1 MRGWTTSLVVWE
13 TRFDEAWGV
22 AKKKK
27 SERNARLPYTLEAQ
41 HHPLPAHPMLYSH
54 CMNQNLA
61 LEIMLEGHNVLL
73 TGQAGAGKTYVLNEY
88 IRRAKKDGK
97 HIAVT
102 ATTGLAATHLGGSTI
117 HSWSGIGI
125 HDELPTHF
133 FKDLAKGRRETIQK
147 ADVLIIDE
155 ISMLHDFRLGMVEEV
170 TRNLRDKTKPFG
182 GLQVILCGDF
192 FQLPPIN
199 RQDGREGG
207 FVVHSPAWQMLD
219 PVICYISEQHRQD
232 DDSFLDI
239 LTAIR
244 AGDIRRRHAEALLA
258 RIGTELADH
267 QEVTELH
274 TMNVDVDRINQQ
286 ALQKI
291 SADTM
296 TYKMLTTGKENYV
309 ATLKRSCLAVEDLAL
324 KKGALVMCIKNSPE
338 KKYVN
343 GSLGIIKDFEEI
355 TNYPVVEL
363 RNGRTVTITPETW
376 ELRDGDKKRASIMQ
390 IPLRLAWA
398 ITVHKSQG
406 MTLDAARVDLRK
418 AFVEG
423 MGYVALSRVRR
434 LDALSLLGINR
445 MALAVS
451 PDALEIDTLLQ
462 ARAKQD
468 YERFKHLEAKA
479 KKRQAEPQ
487 KAVTGKTPW
496 AEKLA
501 VMRQTYPNAFKPW
514 PEPEDK
520 KLQKMFKDGA
530 GLTKLTTEFGRH
542 PGSIRARLKKHFG
555 EDIKITN

>member
-1 MRGWTTSLVVWE
+1 
-13 TRFDEAWGV
+13 
-22 AKKKK
+22 
-27 SERNARLPYTLEAQ
+27 
-41 HHPLPAHPMLYSH
+41 MLYSP
-54 CMNQNLA
+54 CMQQDLA

-73 TGQAGAGKTYVLNEY
+73 TGQAGAGKTYVLNEF
-88 IRRAKKDGK
+88 IRRVKKDGK
-97 HIAVT
+97 HVAVT

-125 HDELPTHF
+125 HDELPPHF
-133 FKDLAKGRRETIQK
+133 FKDLAKGRRDTIQK
-147 ADVLIIDE
+147 ADVLVIDE
-155 ISMLHDFRLGMVEEV
+155 VSMLHDFRLGMVEEV
-170 TRNLRDKTKPFG
+170 TRTIRDKTKPFG

-199 RQDGREGG
+199 RADGREGG

-219 PVICYISEQHRQD
+219 PVICYIAEQHRQD
-232 DDSFLDI
+232 DDAFLDI
-239 LTAIR
+239 LMAIR
-244 AGDIRRRHAEALLA
+244 AGDIRRRHAETLMA
-258 RIGTELADH
+258 RIGSDLDGG

-274 TMNVDVDRINQQ
+274 TMNIDVDRINSE

-291 SADTM
+291 PADTM
-296 TYKMLTTGKENYV
+296 TYAMLTTGKENYV
-309 ATLKRSCLAVEDLAL
+309 ETLKRSCLAVENLAL

-343 GSLGIIKDFEEI
+343 GSLGIVKDFEEI
-355 TNYPVVEL
+355 THYPVVEL
-363 RNGRTVTITPETW
+363 RNGRTVTVTPETW

-406 MTLDAARVDLRK
+406 MTLDAARIDLRK

-451 PDALEIDTLLQ
+451 ADALEIDTLLQ

-468 YERFKHLEAKA
+468 YERFKHLLAKA
-479 KKRQAEPQ
+479 KKRKTEP
-487 KAVTGKTPW
+487 KTTDKSKTSW
-496 AEKLA
+496 TEKIEN
-501 VMRQTYPNAFKPW
+501 MRKTHPNAFKPW
-514 PEPEDK
+514 LAPDDK
-520 KLQKMFKDGA
+520 KLQKMFKDGN
-530 GLTKLTTEFGRH
+530 GLAKLSAEFGRH
-542 PGSIRARLKKHFG
+542 PGSITARLKKHFG
-555 EDIKITN
+555 DEVKIPD